1 MNIKITNF
9 IIHMTP
15 ITGMK
20 CDIGVT
26 ASEVTGY
33 ELDDRGSDSGR
44 KSNFSHR
51 HVGLSNP

>member
-33 ELDDRGSDSGR
+33 ELDDRGSDTGR
-44 KSNFSHR
+44 KK
-51 HVGLSNP
+51 